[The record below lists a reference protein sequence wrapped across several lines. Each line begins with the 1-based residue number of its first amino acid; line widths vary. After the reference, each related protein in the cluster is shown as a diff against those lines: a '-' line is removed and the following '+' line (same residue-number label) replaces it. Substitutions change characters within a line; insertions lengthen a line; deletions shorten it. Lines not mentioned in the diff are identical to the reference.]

1 MEYKKLVDLVK
12 VHLGQPLSAEW
23 LIPAV
28 NGHGQVF
35 VQQGQLVPTHIKY
48 LQTTT
53 PVDVKALR
61 AEKLNLKKRKRE
73 EARDR
78 AATENASKK
87 AGENKA
93 EIIQTQ
99 NTSSEP
105 AAVAEEVA

>member
-1 MEYKKLVDLVK
+1 MEFKKLVDLVK

-28 NGHGQVF
+28 NGLGQLF

-48 LQTTT
+48 AQTTT

-78 AATENASKK
+78 AATENTSKK
-87 AGENKA
+87 ARRNKA
-93 EIIQTQ
+93 EISQTQ
-99 NTSSEP
+99 NTSP
-105 AAVAEEVA
+105 GTAAIAGKVA